1 MIPLPPTRRT
11 RSAVSGSRSRF
22 SRVALLECDAFRI
35 AFRLGANFPKAPR
48 GTLAHTEKSGRR
60 GDTDSS
66 GGEPREIARACLCT
80 SRAVAVLDQE
90 AARGP
95 PQ

>member
-11 RSAVSGSRSRF
+11 RSAVSGFASRF
-22 SRVALLECDAFRI
+22 SRAHLECDAFRI
-35 AFRLGANFPKAPR
+35 AFKLGANFPKATR